1 MTTLPPLLTVEN
13 LSVRFGSGDKAFDAV
28 KGVSFTLG
36 KGETLALVG
45 ESGSGKSVTALSIL
59 QLLPYPLASHP
70 TGSIKFR
77 GEEIVG
83 ATEKKMRAI
92 RGSEI
97 GMIFQEPLSS
107 LNPLHTISRQI
118 GEVIEL
124 HRKGIKDYDV
134 RARVVEL
141 LDLVGLPQLKDRLG
155 AYPHELSGG
164 QRQRIVI
171 AMALANDPDLLIA
184 DEPTTALDV
193 TIQAQILELLE
204 ELQQKLGMSMI
215 LISHDLKVVEKMADH
230 VCVMKNGQIV
240 EQATK
245 AQLFAA
251 PAHDYTKLLLTAQ
264 PRAVINKADTSAPA
278 IMEGRNIKV
287 HFPVGKNW
295 FGKPSHFVKAV
306 DDVSVTIR
314 EKQTLGVV
322 GESGSGKTTLGLA
335 LIRLINSQG
344 DIVFNGQTIS
354 GVTGAPLRNLRS
366 KMQIVFQ
373 DPYGSL
379 SPRMSV
385 GQIIGEGLDVHRL
398 DLNDA
403 QREELVVEALR
414 DVKLDP
420 ETRHRYPHEFSGGQR
435 QRISIARA
443 LVLRPRFM
451 VLDEPTSALDV
462 SVQAQIVDLLRE
474 LQDKH
479 SLSYMFISHD
489 LRVVR
494 ALSHEIAVMK
504 DGKLVESGPAA
515 QIFDAPQTAY
525 TKALME
531 AALHLKTVKAA

>member
-1 MTTLPPLLTVEN
+1 MTLPAPLLSVHD
-13 LSVRFGSGDKAFDAV
+13 LSVRFRTPGGHFDAV
-28 KGVSFTLG
+28 KNVSFSLEEG
-36 KGETLALVG
+36 KTLALVG

-70 TGSIKFR
+70 NGSIKFN
-77 GEEIVG
+77 GTEVVG
-83 ATEKKMRAI
+83 TSEKFMRDI
-92 RGSEI
+92 RGRKI

-124 HRKGIKDYDV
+124 HQGLKDEQV
-134 RARVVEL
+134 RDRVIEL
-141 LDLVGLPQLKDRLG
+141 LDLVGLPKFRDRLG

-164 QRQRIVI
+164 QRQRIMI
-171 AMALANDPDLLIA
+171 AMALANNPDLLIA

-193 TIQAQILELLE
+193 TIQAQILELLAD
-204 ELQQKLGMSMI
+204 LKAKLGMSLI
-215 LISHDLKVVEKMADH
+215 LISHDLKIVQKMADH
-230 VCVMKNGQIV
+230 VCVMKNGEIV
-240 EQATK
+240 EQTDK
-245 AQLFAA
+245 QTLFTA
-251 PAHDYTKLLLTAQ
+251 PRHDYTKLLLAAQ
-264 PRAVINKADTSAPA
+264 PRAVINTADASAPVV
-278 IMEGRNIKV
+278 MEGRNLKV
-287 HFPVGKNW
+287 WFPTKKTL
-295 FGKPSHFVKAV
+295 FGKATEFVKAV

-314 EKQTLGVV
+314 QNQTLGVV

-335 LIRLINSQG
+335 LLKLIRSEGNILFDGRNIASVQG
-344 DIVFNGQTIS
+344 QD
-354 GVTGAPLRNLRS
+354 LRTLRS

-373 DPYGSL
+373 DPFGSL

-385 GQIIGEGLDVHRL
+385 GQIIGEGLDVHRQ
-398 DLNDA
+398 DLSDGA
-403 QREELVVEALR
+403 REDLVVDALR

-420 ETRHRYPHEFSGGQR
+420 DTRHRYPHEFSGGQR

-479 SLSYMFISHD
+479 TLSYMFISHD

-494 ALSHEIAVMK
+494 ALSHDIVVMK

-515 QIFDAPQTAY
+515 EIFDNPQTAY